1 MERAKKQSTRNAI
14 LHSGKRLYEENGL
27 EEIKVSDI
35 AKNAGVARATFFT
48 HFRHLEDLYHAI
60 GEEEVKHIFEYHE
73 AKGGST
79 AKEKLIKFFET
90 LTDEALYA
98 KALFHKVIFQ
108 DYCEL
113 APLQK
118 VRAKIAEFV
127 DSLQGDILL
136 GAFYSL
142 IYIKCFTD
150 KDEIMQEMTKII
162 ENFTLDYKAYS

>member
-60 GEEEVKHIFEYHE
+60 GEEEVKHIFEYHD
-73 AKGGST
+73 AKGGDT
-79 AKEKLIKFFET
+79 PKEKLVKFFET
-90 LTDEALYA
+90 LCDEALYA

-108 DYCEL
+108 DYCDE

-118 VRAKIAEFV
+118 VRGKVSEYV
-127 DSLQGDILL
+127 DDLKGDILL
-136 GAFYSL
+136 GSFYSL
-142 IYIKCFTD
+142 LYIRCFTE
-150 KDEIMQEMTKII
+150 KELIMKEMQEII
-162 ENFTLDYKAYS
+162 DTFSLEYKEF

>member
-73 AKGGST
+73 AKGGDTS
-79 AKEKLIKFFET
+79 KEKLVKFFET
-90 LTDEALYA
+90 LCDEALYA

-108 DYCEL
+108 DYCDE

-118 VRAKIAEFV
+118 VRGKVSEYV
-127 DSLQGDILL
+127 DDLKGDILL
-136 GAFYSL
+136 GSFYSL
-142 IYIKCFTD
+142 LYIRCFTE
-150 KDEIMQEMTKII
+150 KELIMKEMQEII
-162 ENFTLDYKAYS
+162 DTFDLEYKEI

>member
-73 AKGGST
+73 AKGGDT
-79 AKEKLIKFFET
+79 PKEKLVKFFET
-90 LTDEALYA
+90 LCDEALYA

-108 DYCEL
+108 DYCEN

-118 VRAKIAEFV
+118 VRGKIAEFV
-127 DSLQGDILL
+127 DGLKGDILL
-136 GAFYSL
+136 GGFYSL
-142 IYIKCFTD
+142 LYIRCF
-150 KDEIMQEMTKII
+150 DEKEVIMREMQEII
-162 ENFTLDYKAYS
+162 DKF

>member
-27 EEIKVSDI
+27 NEIKVSDI

-60 GEEEVKHIFEYHE
+60 GEEEVKHIFEYHD
-73 AKGGST
+73 AKGGETS
-79 AKEKLIKFFET
+79 KEKLLLFFET
-90 LTDEALYA
+90 LADEALYA

-108 DYCEL
+108 DYCSE

-118 VRAKIAEFV
+118 VRGKIAQYIQSTQA
-127 DSLQGDILL
+127 DLLL
-136 GAFYSL
+136 GGFYAL
-142 IYIKCFTD
+142 IYISCIDD
-150 KDEIMQEMTKII
+150 KNVIIKEMEIIIDKVSECII
-162 ENFTLDYKAYS
+162 EL

>member
-73 AKGGST
+73 AKGGET
-79 AKEKLIKFFET
+79 QKEKLVNFFET
-90 LTDEALYA
+90 LCDEALYA
-98 KALFHKVIFQ
+98 NALFHKVIFQ
-108 DYCEL
+108 DYCDQ

-118 VRAKIAEFV
+118 VRIKITEYV
-127 DSLQGDILL
+127 DDLKADILL
-136 GAFYSL
+136 GCFYSL
-142 IYIKCFTD
+142 LYIRCYQD
-150 KDEIMQEMTKII
+150 KTVIMQEMQEVIDTFNLEYK
-162 ENFTLDYKAYS
+162 EN

>member
-1 MERAKKQSTRNAI
+1 MERAKKLSTRNAI

-27 EEIKVSDI
+27 AEIKVSDI

-73 AKGGST
+73 AKGGET
-79 AKEKLIKFFET
+79 PREKLEFFFET
-90 LTDEALYA
+90 LADEALYA

-108 DYCEL
+108 DYCKI

-118 VRAKIAEFV
+118 IREKLSLYIQTQQADLLLGGFYALVYISCLKTKEEIMTQMKNIIDKVSEFIIAE
-127 DSLQGDILL
+127 
-136 GAFYSL
+136 
-142 IYIKCFTD
+142 
-150 KDEIMQEMTKII
+150 
-162 ENFTLDYKAYS
+162 